1 MELTYTK
8 HGDYYIPDLDIP
20 AQEKVSVNRYGQM
33 HGNYLRKNNR
43 TAYNELLFS
52 GRLNQYLAEIGEQ
65 AEKMLALL
73 TEQYE
78 AGGGRKFQFTCPSRS
93 TTVSRA
99 YSAKQAQFQFT
110 CPSRSTTTT

>member
-8 HGDYYIPDLDIP
+8 HGDYYIPDLDTP

-33 HGNYLRKNNR
+33 HGNYLKKNNR

-65 AEKMLALL
+65 AEKMFSLL
-73 TEQYE
+73 TEQYATAE
-78 AGGGRKFQFTCPSRS
+78 NVTEEMKAADQLGW
-93 TTVSRA
+93 VRA
-99 YSAKQAQFQFT
+99 MNSIRNRAEEVVLSELVY
-110 CPSRSTTTT
+110 C